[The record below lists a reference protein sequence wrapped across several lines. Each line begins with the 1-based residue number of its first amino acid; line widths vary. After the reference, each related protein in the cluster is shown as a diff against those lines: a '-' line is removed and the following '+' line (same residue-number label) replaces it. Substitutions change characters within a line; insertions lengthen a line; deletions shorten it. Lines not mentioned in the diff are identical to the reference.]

1 VTAAATAAG
10 PGDPA
15 LVRLE
20 RRMEDIEEAQA
31 ALAARVAGEGGEARL
46 KEMAGSL
53 AGLIRDK
60 SATLETAL
68 AGLDQLRARLK
79 TLEQIGDLAEARGL
93 FEGLSGRIAALET
106 AREAAASAGNPF
118 AEIAEQ
124 LTRLYAQKDATTE
137 TVFAR
142 LAPVEAKLREI
153 ETGLAAR
160 DPAAALERVEA
171 RIKTE
176 IATLRDRLRGIEAG
190 ETPAL
195 ATLTERMAGLA
206 DRAGTEAA
214 EREGRLGPLE
224 ARLAALEAGAGDLA
238 AARAEIGGLAARIE
252 DGRAAFAAE
261 IAALR
266 AAAAENP
273 FAEISEQLTRLYEQK
288 DATVETVFARLA
300 PLETRLAEM
309 EGRLAGLDPQ
319 AALDRFAERLET
331 AQAAHAASEAALRDR
346 IAALEN
352 PGETPFAEIAEQL
365 TRLYAQKDATVE
377 TVFARLAPLEAKLAG
392 MEARLSGLDPEAALA
407 RFAER
412 LEAAQAAQ
420 AAAEA
425 ALRDRIAALEEP
437 GETPFAEIADQLTRL
452 YAQKD
457 ATVETVFARLA
468 PLEAKLGAVEGR
480 LAGLD
485 PQAALDRFAERLEAA
500 TAALDGRVAALEGA
514 ENPFA
519 EIGAQ
524 LTRLYAQKDA
534 TVETVFA
541 RLAPLEAKLA
551 EVEGRLGG
559 LDPAAALARFAERLE
574 AAQAAHEATEAA
586 LRDRIAALEAPGEN
600 PFAEIAEQLTRLYAQ
615 KDATVETVFAR
626 LAPLEAK
633 LAEIEGGLA
642 GLDPKAALDR
652 FAERLEALQARLAAV
667 EEPGENPF
675 AEIAEQ
681 LTRLYAQKDATVET
695 VFARL
700 APLEAKLAE
709 VEGQLPGLDPKA
721 ALDRFAERLEALQ
734 DRVAAVEAPG
744 ENPFAEIAEQLTRL
758 YAQKDATVETV
769 FARLAPL
776 EAKLSEIEGGL
787 AGLDPRAAL
796 DRFAERLEALQ
807 ARLAAVEDPGENP
820 FGEIADQLT
829 RLYAQKDATVE
840 TVFARLAP
848 LEAKL
853 GTLEGGLAGSLPR
866 LAALEAELAA
876 RDPGAALADL
886 AARVAALQADREQA
900 AARIDALQA
909 ALGETAAGQPFGEI
923 ADQLT
928 RLYAQKDAAVAA
940 VMERLAPLEAQLAA
954 LGDRPWEEATE
965 AARAEAEAVAAQLI
979 ALSAAA
985 AQTELFADRLA
996 LLEAN
1001 LPRLSA
1007 AQLRMMELIERQV
1020 PGASQASPARAAA
1033 PAPADAPAAV
1043 PTDAAGLEA
1052 LRDLP
1057 RVVTMHHK

>member
-1 VTAAATAAG
+1 MASLGNTLFAAGTLGALVLLYMIGVRLARRQRARALAARGGAVAPEAPAPVTAAATAAG

-331 AQAAHAASEAALRDR
+331 AKAAHAASEAALRDR

-352 PGETPFAEIAEQL
+352 PGETPFAQIAEQL

-574 AAQAAHEATEAA
+574 AAQAAHEAAEAA
-586 LRDRIAALEAPGEN
+586 LRDRIAAL
-600 PFAEIAEQLTRLYAQ
+600 
-615 KDATVETVFAR
+615 
-626 LAPLEAK
+626 
-633 LAEIEGGLA
+633 
-642 GLDPKAALDR
+642 
-652 FAERLEALQARLAAV
+652 
-667 EEPGENPF
+667 
-675 AEIAEQ
+675 
-681 LTRLYAQKDATVET
+681 
-695 VFARL
+695 
-700 APLEAKLAE
+700 
-709 VEGQLPGLDPKA
+709 
-721 ALDRFAERLEALQ
+721 
-734 DRVAAVEAPG
+734 EAPG

-807 ARLAAVEDPGENP
+807 ARLAAVEEPGENPFAEIAEQLTRLYAQKDATVETVFARLAPLEAKLAEIEGGLAGLDPRAALDRFAERLEALQVRLAAVEDPGENP

-853 GTLEGGLAGSLPR
+853 GALEGGLAGSLPR